1 MALFFFLC
9 FFFKQCAFFL
19 VLLRVIAD
27 TMRVDITARPGS
39 CHLFCVCHL
48 QAYSYI
54 LSCDHCSILAKFRNI
69 SRTVKKKM

>member
-1 MALFFFLC
+1 MALFLFFL
-9 FFFKQCAFFL
+9 FFL
-19 VLLRVIAD
+19 NNVLFSGAVKGHIAD
-27 TMRVDITARPGS
+27 TVCVDITARPGS